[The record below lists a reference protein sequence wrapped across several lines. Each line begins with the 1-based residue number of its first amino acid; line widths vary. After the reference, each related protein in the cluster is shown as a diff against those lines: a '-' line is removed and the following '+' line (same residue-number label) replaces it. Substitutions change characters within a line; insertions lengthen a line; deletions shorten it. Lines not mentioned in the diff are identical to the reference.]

1 MAVKNRY
8 IILLCEKKNIFF
20 KETVRQLSS
29 YTSSNEIEF
38 SLLQEQV
45 KKYKEKFIIL
55 TIFATE
61 K

>member
-1 MAVKNRY
+1 MTVKNRY
-8 IILLCEKKNIFF
+8 IILLCEKKNIFS